1 MKSELLVTG
10 GILSV
15 VLSAVFAA
23 VFNPLPPKP
32 GVVGIDLGT
41 TFSVIALFHNGSVE
55 VVPDDL
61 GKNLTP
67 STVAFLPN
75 SGVLVGHPAK
85 EYGLKHPESV
95 VFDAKRLIGHR
106 FDEDTVQ
113 HDKLLFPFEVVEV
126 QGNAHVRV
134 KVGETHKTMSPE
146 SVGAHVLTKLKR
158 QVEHYIGR
166 PVLKAVLAVPADF
179 TEEQRNATIDAGTQ
193 AGLEVLRVIS
203 EPTAAALAY
212 GLQQMRA
219 ANILV
224 YDFGGGTLDVSLLS
238 LEGGVFEV
246 VAACGDEHLG
256 GEDLTQAL
264 LEWLLRRFEARHGVS
279 LMRDMAAVDR
289 VRHAA
294 EDAKLAL
301 SRGDHAQ
308 ITVDGL
314 PGGHV
319 IEEDMSRAEAEAVW
333 GELFVRA
340 VWPVE
345 QVLALS
351 GYERDDVDQVVLVGG
366 TTRVPRVRELMAEF
380 FGKEPNWRVD
390 PDQAVAW
397 GTAVQAGILTDAKG
411 IKVAATEY
419 WGSGA
424 KKCDPLAAPAPPSPA
439 HELPALWYN

>member
-424 KKCDPLAAPAPPSPA
+424 KKCDPLARPRSALAGARTASPVV
-439 HELPALWYN
+439 

>member
-1 MKSELLVTG
+1 MHSEVLVTA
-10 GILSV
+10 GILAV
-15 VLSAVFAA
+15 VSSAVFAA

-55 VVPDDL
+55 VVHDDL

-67 STVAFLPN
+67 STVAFLP
-75 SGVLVGHPAK
+75 SGDVLVGHPAND
-85 EYGLKHPESV
+85 YGKKHPESV

-113 HDKLLFPFEVVEV
+113 HDKGLLPFGVVDV
-126 QGNAHVRV
+126 GGNAHIQVT
-134 KVGETHKTMSPE
+134 VGGKKKTMSPE
-146 SVGAHVLTKLKR
+146 SVGAHVLTKLKK
-158 QVEHYIGR
+158 QVEKYIGR

-179 TEEQRNATIDAGTQ
+179 TEEQRNATMDAGRQ
-193 AGLEVLRVIS
+193 AGLDVLRIIS

-212 GLQQMRA
+212 GLQQMKA

-224 YDFGGGTLDVSLLS
+224 YDFGGGTLDVSLLM

-246 VAACGDEHLG
+246 VSACGDEHLG
-256 GEDLTQAL
+256 GEDLTQGL
-264 LEWLLRRFEARHGVS
+264 LEWLLAEFHRETGLS
-279 LMRDMAAVDR
+279 LMQDMSAVDK

-294 EDAKLAL
+294 EEAKLAL
-301 SRGDHAQ
+301 SSKESVNIQVEDLREGKGLKR
-308 ITVDGL
+308 TVTRKDAEKVWEQL
-314 PGGHV
+314 M
-319 IEEDMSRAEAEAVW
+319 IRAI
-333 GELFVRA
+333 
-340 VWPVE
+340 WPVQ
-345 QVLALS
+345 QVLEIS
-351 GYERDDVDQVVLVGG
+351 GYERSEVDQIVLVGG
-366 TTRVPRVRELMAEF
+366 TTRVPKVREMLQEYF
-380 FGKEPNWRVD
+380 DKEPNWKVD

-424 KKCDPLAAPAPPSPA
+424 KKCDPLARPRSGASTVV
-439 HELPALWYN
+439 

>member
-1 MKSELLVTG
+1 MGHPELLVTG

-41 TFSVIALFHNGSVE
+41 TYSVIALFHNGSVE
-55 VVPDDL
+55 VVSDDL

-67 STVAFLPN
+67 SVVAFTPN
-75 SGVLVGHPAK
+75 GVLVGHPARD
-85 EYGLKHPESV
+85 YGLEHPKSV

-106 FDEDTVQ
+106 YDEDTVQ
-113 HDKLLFPFEVVEV
+113 HDKTLVPFEVVDV
-126 QGNAHVRV
+126 GGNAHIRV
-134 KVGETHKTMSPE
+134 SAGGKQQTMSPE

-158 QVEHYIGR
+158 QVEKYIGR

-179 TEEQRNATIDAGTQ
+179 TEEQRNATIDAGKQ
-193 AGLEVLRVIS
+193 AGLDVLRIIS

-212 GLQQMRA
+212 GLQQMKA

-256 GEDLTQAL
+256 GEDLTQEL
-264 LEWLLRRFEARHGVS
+264 LEWMLRDFKEETGLDALQDS
-279 LMRDMAAVDR
+279 AAVDTL
-289 VRHAA
+289 RHQA
-294 EDAKLAL
+294 ERMKLAL
-301 SRGDHAQ
+301 SDEQ
-308 ITVDGL
+308 QVDVSVDNFFQGKPL
-314 PGGHV
+314 AKHV
-319 IEEDMSRAEAEAVW
+319 TRQEAERVW
-333 GELFVRA
+333 DDLFARA
-340 VWPVE
+340 MWPVE
-345 QVLALS
+345 QVLQIS
-351 GYERDDVDQVVLVGG
+351 GYERDEVDQIVLVGG
-366 TTRVPRVRELMAEF
+366 TTRVPRVREMMAAY
-380 FGKEPNWRVD
+380 FGKQPNWQVD

-424 KKCDPLAAPAPPSPA
+424 KKCDPLARPRTAMHPPQRVVA
-439 HELPALWYN
+439 

>member
-264 LEWLLRRFEARHGVS
+264 LEWLLQRFEARHGIS

-424 KKCDPLAAPAPPSPA
+424 KKCDPLARPRSALAGARTASPVV
-439 HELPALWYN
+439 